1 LRNPAHDQSGEMSER
16 RFAMLGK
23 DTGREPFF
31 ATNVTLTQAKKLAL
45 AVNLTGFIMIPEVVS
60 TGDYG
65 VHRG

>member
-1 LRNPAHDQSGEMSER
+1 MSER
-16 RFAMLGK
+16 RFIVLGK
-23 DTGREPFF
+23 DTSREPLV

>member
-1 LRNPAHDQSGEMSER
+1 MSER
-16 RFAMLGK
+16 RFIVLGK
-23 DTGREPFF
+23 DTSREPFV